1 MLRILAALLRF
12 CARHGRII
20 LVASLGVGLTSST
33 LATLVKPH
41 IDILIALLLFIA
53 CLRVGPKQAV
63 GAVRDL
69 NASFAFTV
77 VLQVLLPLTVA
88 FIAWLAGLSST
99 LILPLVLM
107 TAAPTISGS
116 PHLVALMGFEPA
128 PALRQLV
135 IGTALL
141 PITILPVFAVLP
153 EFGDVD
159 TIIWS
164 SLRLLAVIAVA
175 AIVGFAIRLT
185 ILKNPTN
192 DQLVQM
198 DGASTILL
206 AVVVFGLMAAI
217 QTEMAVNPVN
227 VLITLAVVCAVNF
240 GLQIITTLV
249 LANSRAFEYAIPI
262 GITAGNR
269 NVALFLTA
277 LPAAT
282 TQPLLLYL
290 ACYQIPM
297 YLTPIVMKW
306 FYKRF

>member
-1 MLRILAALLRF
+1 MRYVLRF
-12 CARHGRII
+12 CARHGRAI

-33 LATLVKPH
+33 LAMLVKPH
-41 IDILIALLLFIA
+41 IDILIALLLFVA

-63 GAVRDL
+63 GAVKDL
-69 NASFAFTV
+69 NASFAFTLALQV
-77 VLQVLLPLTVA
+77 VLPLAVA
-88 FIAWLAGLSST
+88 FIAWFASVDSL

-128 PALRQLV
+128 PALRQLI

-164 SLRLLAVIAVA
+164 SLRLLAVIAAA

-185 ILKNPTN
+185 ILKNPSD
-192 DQLVQM
+192 DQLLQM
-198 DGASTILL
+198 DGVSTILL

-217 QTEMAVNPVN
+217 QTEMAINPLN
-227 VLITLAVVCAVNF
+227 VLVTLGVVCAANF

-249 LANSRAFEYAIPI
+249 LANSRARAYAIPI